1 MRSAFHQSIRAG
13 HRLRAMFN
21 TFNCAQIVFRELRR
35 QQHVVYVIPV
45 TTVGRNPSGGGM
57 RLFEKTELF
66 QLRHYVPNCG
76 RTPTRAVSKL
86 FSYHMRAYSFS
97 GREMLLDNARKDY
110 LASGLWFWPFGF
122 AWILSSGHACHTN
135 RTILVSPS
143 ITNSAIFPQLLAA
156 FGLDALK
163 RRG

>member
-1 MRSAFHQSIRAG
+1 
-13 HRLRAMFN
+13 
-21 TFNCAQIVFRELRR
+21 
-35 QQHVVYVIPV
+35 
-45 TTVGRNPSGGGM
+45 
-57 RLFEKTELF
+57 
-66 QLRHYVPNCG
+66 
-76 RTPTRAVSKL
+76 
-86 FSYHMRAYSFS
+86 MRAYSFS

-163 RRG
+163 RGGWIGSRLGVFAATVEISRFNWWQFISFRADTGWVSENAPAYGDLDHPSGGGL